1 MAAVSGGESSG
12 IALLNP
18 VNGTVD
24 RMVESYSA
32 GSQALGAYDGRYA
45 VWEESHTAGSFDDY
59 VVKEWDA
66 ATGSTTVVGG
76 SHTDAHGAPIEGSE
90 ELPVIAGHYAA
101 WLEAIKDD
109 GESDLVV
116 LDLRS
121 GKRTVIR
128 RAHANWVALTAR
140 TIVWS
145 ESLRPNAKT
154 VIRAADLATGKA
166 TDPPAALA
174 GVRGAWAFVT
184 DGTAWVWI
192 QGDRPTLYAATSSS
206 AAPVKIGM
214 GLRAQGELP
223 GREQRAPPR
232 PRAGP
237 GEEPRRRNLRRH
249 TRSGPHRRPC
259 VPTLTSSRFLRG
271 STSAREVTG
280 ADTIDV
286 HPLGQIADA
295 LLNADPVEVVC
306 WRQPG

>member
-90 ELPVIAGHYAA
+90 ELPVIAGHDAA

-128 RAHANWVALTAR
+128 RAHANWIALTAR

-206 AAPVKIGM
+206 AAPVKIGIVPEGGASPTLAISDDLATVPVSAGGM
-214 GLRAQGELP
+214 MLANLKTLAWAYEPRASFPVVSSGRLLVPELAQGKSPDAGTSVATLDP
-223 GREQRAPPR
+223 DRIGALACPR
-232 PRAGP
+232 
-237 GEEPRRRNLRRH
+237 
-249 TRSGPHRRPC
+249 
-259 VPTLTSSRFLRG
+259 
-271 STSAREVTG
+271 
-280 ADTIDV
+280 
-286 HPLGQIADA
+286 
-295 LLNADPVEVVC
+295 
-306 WRQPG
+306 